1 MPTPEELRAQAD
13 TLRAQLAAA
22 DAAANA
28 AESGDTEPQSEAEAL
43 DQLLE
48 ALISHCGNSPRLEAK
63 LTKLRS
69 FQSTTPDS
77 GQPASGG
84 TDEAV
89 TG

>member
-1 MPTPEELRAQAD
+1 MPTTEELRAQAD
-13 TLRAQLAAA
+13 ALRADLAKAE
-22 DAAANA
+22 AAANA
-28 AESGDTEPQSEAEAL
+28 AESGDTEPQDANEAL

-63 LTKLRS
+63 LQKLRS
-69 FQSTTPDS
+69 FQESTPAS